1 MIREMDARFPSV
13 FFFFS
18 FSSLYFETLYFLE
31 LLRHGLSAFFVPF
44 RLFDPA
50 TQVIISGY
58 LTSVEV

>member
-1 MIREMDARFPSV
+1 VIREMDARFPSV
-13 FFFFS
+13 IFLF

-58 LTSVEV
+58 LITNVEV